1 MELQSGNDCVCL
13 SCLLFWL
20 LVLPRIK
27 SVSIFSVYK
36 SADLGFS
43 GGGGGGFLKNFQNFV
58 DFSVRSSKLVF

>member
-43 GGGGGGFLKNFQNFV
+43 GGGFLKNFQNFV